1 MIPVIFEYQYKGSDL
16 PKLAESA
23 HIGRK
28 ICCGPYKGLRQD
40 TSAIEVA
47 TVVQEQFNAYEKM
60 RNRGELREGIALMD
74 SELRRRGL
82 YTEGIKGAISSGWN
96 RRVRAEK
103 HYSEASLEPSQR
115 STRSA
120 LSTTS
125 SLHLY
130 SSFFQHDK
138 EMTTTDL
145 TFIVGDKA
153 EVPHTKTKPD
163 HVDLKNRPATF
174 VTRAKRLGVPIT
186 SHSDLIDSRNQP
198 LFHFEDRKEV
208 PAGFEMI
215 NEDFFARKDNKFM
228 VFNGAGVK
236 SWRGTEPVTK
246 TTGVDEM
253 LRGTLG

>member
-1 MIPVIFEYQYKGSDL
+1 MIVSVSYTS
-16 PKLAESA
+16 KLAESA

-74 SELRRRGL
+74 SELKRRGL
-82 YTEGIKGAISSGWN
+82 YTEGVKGAISSGWN

-103 HYSEASLEPSQR
+103 HYSESFLEPSQR

-120 LSTTS
+120 LSTTN
-125 SLHLY
+125 SLQLY
-130 SSFFQHDK
+130 SSFYPHEK

-145 TFIVGDKA
+145 AFIVGDQA
-153 EVPHTKTKPD
+153 ELPQTKTKPG
-163 HVDLKNRPATF
+163 HVDLGNRPSTF
-174 VTRAKRLGVPIT
+174 VMRAKRFGVPIT
-186 SHSDLIDSRNQP
+186 SHSELIDSRNQP
-198 LFHFEDRKEV
+198 LFQFDQRKEV

-228 VFNGAGVK
+228 VFNGAGVD

-246 TTGVDEM
+246 ISGVDKM
-253 LRGTLG
+253 LSGTLG

>member
-1 MIPVIFEYQYKGSDL
+1 
-16 PKLAESA
+16 
-23 HIGRK
+23 
-28 ICCGPYKGLRQD
+28 LRQN

-60 RNRGELREGIALMD
+60 KNRGELREGIALMD

-82 YTEGIKGAISSGWN
+82 YTEGVKGAISSGWN
-96 RRVRAEK
+96 RRIRAEK
-103 HYSEASLEPSQR
+103 HYSESSLEPSQR
-115 STRSA
+115 STRSE
-120 LSTTS
+120 LTSTS
-125 SLHLY
+125 SLQLY
-130 SSFFQHDK
+130 SSFFPHDK

-145 TFIVGDKA
+145 TFVVGDKA
-153 EVPHTKTKPD
+153 DVPHTKTKPG
-163 HVDLKNRPATF
+163 HIDLKDRPSAF

-198 LFHFEDRKEV
+198 LFHFEQSKEV

-228 VFNGAGVK
+228 VFNGTGVN

-246 TTGVDEM
+246 ISGVDEM
-253 LRGTLG
+253 LSGTLG